1 MGKRKRKHKSLKLP
15 IEDVGSFLKHK
26 VVEVIEVREKK
37 DEEREE
43 RDEFLY
49 RAFTDNPD
57 RVIITETKDVK
68 PDGSVSI
75 SRRRKMIAKPYKE
88 QENDMVRQIRKLRHD
103 IYFKEFYRKF
113 EDLVLSHSMR
123 GLE

>member
-15 IEDVGSFLKHK
+15 IEDVGSLVKRN

-37 DEEREE
+37 DEEIAE

-49 RAFTDNPD
+49 RAFTENPD

-75 SRRRKMIAKPYKE
+75 SRKRKMIAKPYKE

-103 IYFKEFYRKF
+103 IYFKEFCRQF
-113 EDLVLSHSMR
+113 DDLIMTHSLR
-123 GLE
+123 GME